1 LEKDILFISI
11 RRFRIKKKNLGR
23 VATTDEAQALLKMEG
38 VLEKL
43 SAMFEDAAVD
53 AAKNYQGRVRFL

>member
-1 LEKDILFISI
+1 MLIPI

-23 VATTDEAQALLKMEG
+23 EATTDEAQALLKMEG

-43 SAMFEDAAVD
+43 STMFEDAAVD
-53 AAKNYQGRVRFL
+53 AAKNY

>member
-1 LEKDILFISI
+1 MFLSI

-23 VATTDEAQALLKMEG
+23 EATTDEAEVLFKMEG

-43 SAMFEDAAVD
+43 SAMFEDAAK
-53 AAKNYQGRVRFL
+53 ATGYTIKAYHGRLDFVP